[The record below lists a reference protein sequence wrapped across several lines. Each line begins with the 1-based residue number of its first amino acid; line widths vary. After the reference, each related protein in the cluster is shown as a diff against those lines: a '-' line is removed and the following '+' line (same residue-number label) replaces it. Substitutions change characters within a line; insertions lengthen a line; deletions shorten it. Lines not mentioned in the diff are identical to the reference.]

1 MENKEL
7 IAQQTFCGTL
17 EGHNGEVTSIVSSQ
31 STAEGKDN
39 NILISA
45 GRDNKLLIWKLNPQQ
60 ERNDEG
66 SFGEPYLALTGHNHF
81 VNDLSLSN
89 DNNYVLSASWDRTL
103 RLWNL
108 KTGKCQSRF
117 SGCPKEVLSCA
128 FSSDS
133 RQVLSSGFDNKVSL
147 WNNKGEF
154 KMGSQQSNHTD
165 AVSRV
170 RYSPSVKNNYFAT
183 AGWDGKLKIWTG
195 FCKIKV
201 SFVAHEGPIYGLAI
215 NTNGMYVATGGKDAT
230 VKLWKVTD
238 INEPAKEYKC
248 DSQVNDVAF
257 NPEYQWVAA
266 ATNNSLRVWDVSSNE
281 NIPIVNIP
289 VDVNSNNQ
297 NKKFKFTSLC
307 WNATGKYLYAGCS
320 DSKIRVYHIGITEKQ

>member
-1 MENKEL
+1 MESKEL

-17 EGHNGEVTSIVSSQ
+17 EGHNGEITSIVSSH
-31 STAEGKDN
+31 STVDGKDN
-39 NILISA
+39 NILISSS
-45 GRDNKLLIWKLNPQQ
+45 RDKKLLIWKLNPES
-60 ERNDEG
+60 ERDDEG

-81 VNDLSLSN
+81 VSDLSLSN
-89 DNNYVLSASWDRTL
+89 DNNYVLSSSWDKTL

-128 FSSDS
+128 LSSDA
-133 RQVLSSGFDNKVSL
+133 RQVLSAGFDNKVSL
-147 WNNKGEF
+147 WNNQGDF
-154 KMGSQQSNHTD
+154 KTGSQQANHTD
-165 AVSRV
+165 AVSKI
-170 RYSPSVKNNYFAT
+170 RYSPSVKNSYFAT
-183 AGWDGKLKIWTG
+183 VGWDGKLKIWTG

-201 SFVAHEGPIYGLAI
+201 SFVAHDGPIYGLAI
-215 NTNGMYVATGGKDAT
+215 NTNGMYVATGGKDGS
-230 VKLWKVTD
+230 VKLWK
-238 INEPAKEYKC
+238 ISEIQESEPKEYKC

-266 ATNNSLRVWDVSSNE
+266 ATNNSLKVWDVSSNE
-281 NIPIVNIP
+281 TIPIVNIP

-297 NKKFKFTSLC
+297 NRKFKFTTLS

-320 DSKIRVYHIGITEKQ
+320 DSKIRVYHIGITEK